1 MRIPPSVLLLALSCA
16 VLAGCG
22 VRFHDPEPGNEFFKS
37 ATVTGDLRVGS
48 TLTGAVTIAQ
58 RYNIDVPITCEL
70 RQGRKAVKPIGAETI
85 PALPGGTPKSTPV
98 AAHYS
103 YQFTVEAAGAYKF
116 ECFTA
121 KDEDNFIIRE
131 FSVR

>member
-1 MRIPPSVLLLALSCA
+1 MILAIASA

-22 VRFHDPEPGNEFFKS
+22 VRFRDPEPGNEFFKT
-37 ATVTGDLRVGS
+37 ATVSGDLRAGS
-48 TLTGAVTIAQ
+48 TLTGAITIAQ
-58 RYNIDVPITCEL
+58 RYNIDVPFTCEL
-70 RQGRKAVKPIGAETI
+70 RQGKQLIKPIASDVVS
-85 PALPGGTPKSTPV
+85 ALEGGTPKSAPV
-98 AAHYS
+98 RADYS
-103 YQFTVEAAGAYKF
+103 FPFVVDKPGAYKF

>member
-1 MRIPPSVLLLALSCA
+1 VRVPPFVLLLALSCA
-16 VLAGCG
+16 IATGCG
-22 VRFHDPEPGNEFFKS
+22 VRFHDAKPGNEFFKS
-37 ATVTGDLRVGS
+37 ATVSGDLRAGS

-70 RQGRKAVKPIGAETI
+70 RQGTQLVKPIGSQTA

-103 YQFTVEAAGAYKF
+103 YEFTVEAAGAYKF

-121 KDEDNFIIRE
+121 KDQDNFIIRE